1 MVSSGQTGMP
11 MKSPSSP
18 RARPFQPGLLAIV
31 AYDQLRTFEY
41 AIAAEIFALPRPS
54 LGVPWYP
61 TVVLSPDRGRLH
73 GIAGVEIRSNAAF
86 DRIHEAQTI
95 VLPGWRDFERAPPRR
110 LLDALRQ
117 AHARGAR
124 LLSICSG
131 SFLLCAAGL
140 LDGQRATTHWL
151 FTPLFRERFPR
162 VQFAD
167 DVLYV
172 DTGQVI
178 TSSGSAAGID
188 ACLHLV
194 RRDYGA
200 RIANQ
205 VARRMVTAPHRDG
218 GQAQYVE
225 APLSERPERSAAGQ
239 LGRLLEHLRRH
250 LEQPWSLASMA
261 SRALLSERSLVRQFR
276 QQTGVSAQ
284 EWLQRE
290 RLARARELLESTA
303 LSHDAIATRCGYSSL
318 ETFRVAFRRVVGV
331 APGIYRQRFAGT
343 RP

>member
-1 MVSSGQTGMP
+1 MVISSHMEP
-11 MKSPSSP
+11 SPDTT
-18 RARPFQPGLLAIV
+18 PGLLAIV

-41 AIAAEIFALPRPS
+41 AIAAEVFALPRPS
-54 LGVPWYP
+54 LGVRWYP
-61 TVVLSPDRGRLH
+61 SVVLSPDRGRLR
-73 GIAGVEIRSNAAF
+73 GIAGVEIRTTAAF
-86 DRIHEAQTI
+86 ERIEEARTI
-95 VLPGWRDFERAPPRR
+95 VLPGWRDFEREPPRR
-110 LLDALRQ
+110 LLDALRR

-131 SFLLCAAGL
+131 SWVLACAGL
-140 LDGQRATTHWL
+140 LDGGSATTHWL

-162 VQFAD
+162 VVFAD

-172 DTGQVI
+172 DAGQII

-205 VARRMVTAPHRDG
+205 IARRMVTAPHRDG

-225 APLSERPERSAAGQ
+225 TPMSERPERSAAGKLGQ
-239 LGRLLEHLRRH
+239 LLGHLRAH
-250 LEQPWSLASMA
+250 LEQPWTLATMA
-261 SRALLSERSLVRQFR
+261 QRALLSERSFVRQFR
-276 QQTGVSAQ
+276 QLTGVSAQ

-290 RLARARELLESTA
+290 RVARARELLEGTA
-303 LSHDAIATRCGYSSL
+303 LDHDSVATRCGYSSL

-331 APGIYRQRFAGT
+331 APGVYRQRFAGAT
-343 RP
+343 G